1 MQKSKPKYNL
11 KEKLDIAESISTVL
25 MFLMAVWGSIVA
37 YESGFWHKLMHI
49 INHYHTEIIKIE
61 QHTTFTDIFEKTDT
75 HTHRK
80 DK

>member
-61 QHTTFTDIFEKTDT
+61 QHTIFTDIFEKTDT